1 MKLVITSD
9 WHSDAITDG
18 ARRELDVH
26 NAVTR
31 AAEYAIDHDVDGF
44 LFAGDLTDP
53 DNVRSHR
60 AVARAI
66 VIAGRLENHGIQS
79 AWIPG
84 NHDVIEDGSGDHT
97 LVAIEAAGFTVW
109 DTPARYTFKGID
121 VIALPFAPHALG
133 YDPDAI
139 VRQIHAADP
148 DPVQLVLGHL
158 SLDGMHPGSE
168 TKDMPRGRDVM
179 WPLDALNECFPD
191 ALLVGGHYHRACV
204 HNGVHIV
211 GAPVRFTHGEESN
224 SPGFMVVE
232 VG

>member
-1 MKLVITSD
+1 MKIVITSD

-18 ARRELDVH
+18 ARR
-26 NAVTR
+26 
-31 AAEYAIDHDVDGF
+31 AIDVQRAVDHTVDFAISEKADGF

-53 DNVRSHR
+53 DNVRSHQ
-60 AVARAI
+60 AIARAI
-66 VIAGRLENHGIQS
+66 TVANRLENHSIQT

-84 NHDVIEDGSGDHT
+84 NHDVVEDGSGDHT
-97 LVAIEAAGFTVW
+97 LMAMEAAGFTVW
-109 DTPARYTFKGID
+109 DTPGRYSFGGSD

-139 VRQIHAADP
+139 VREIHAADP
-148 DPVQLVLGHL
+148 DPVQLVMGHL

-179 WPLDALNECFPD
+179 WPLAALKDCFPD
-191 ALLVGGHYHRACV
+191 ALLVGGHYHNATV

-224 SPGFMVVE
+224 MPGCLVAEFA
-232 VG
+232 